1 MYVISF
7 LNNKEVIAIS
17 KFTIEKYL
25 KKKVTSKLHSV
36 SDRET
41 RTALKILMWKTLES
55 NHCGGGDDASVT
67 FKMDVMEVGFEGEK
81 CMK

>member
-41 RTALKILMWKTLES
+41 RTALKILM
-55 NHCGGGDDASVT
+55 
-67 FKMDVMEVGFEGEK
+67 
-81 CMK
+81 

>member
-1 MYVISF
+1 
-7 LNNKEVIAIS
+7 
-17 KFTIEKYL
+17 
-25 KKKVTSKLHSV
+25 
-36 SDRET
+36 
-41 RTALKILMWKTLES
+41 LMWKTLES